1 MAAPLSF
8 WEIAESMTGAPRRVL
23 AIDAALAACSAAV
36 LVDGA
41 VAAHRLE
48 AMARGHAE
56 RLLPMV
62 REMMAEA
69 GLGFDALDLIAVT
82 VGPGHFTGLR
92 VGLAAAQGLALA
104 IGRPLAGVTTLE
116 AVAAAAPADA
126 APLVVALESKRTDLY
141 LQVFVDGRPLG
152 APAALTPEAFV
163 ATPLPPGALALAG
176 DGAARLEP
184 ALAAAGRRSRR
195 VGPEGPDAATVAR
208 LAAGRHGTSA
218 ALAAAPLYLRPP
230 DVTLPK
236 VPTR

>member
-1 MAAPLSF
+1 MATPLSF
-8 WEIAESMTGAPRRVL
+8 REIAESMSGAPRRVL

-36 LVDGA
+36 LVDGG
-41 VAAHRLE
+41 VVAHRLE

-62 REMMAEA
+62 RETMAKA

-104 IGRPLAGVTTLE
+104 VGRPLAGVTTLE
-116 AVAAAAPADA
+116 AIAAAAPAGA
-126 APLVVALESKRTDLY
+126 TPLVVALESKRADLY
-141 LQVFVDGRPLG
+141 LQVFVGGRPFG
-152 APAALTPEAFV
+152 VPAALTPEAFA
-163 ATPLPPGALALAG
+163 ATKLPPGALALAG

-184 ALAAAGRRSRR
+184 VLAAAGRTIRR
-195 VGPEGPDAATVAR
+195 VGPDAPDAATVAR

-230 DVTLPK
+230 DVTLPTAS
-236 VPTR
+236 PR